1 MMSDGFAKF
10 IRLYGEYQ
18 DALGKLFGTRIDA
31 IRIDRDEQHYL
42 SFDTDAGT
50 VHLEA
55 CGDCCSESWFY
66 HILGVKALLGHTIT
80 DIEIVKDDAEPP
92 DDFSRQD
99 YDRIYGV
106 NFRTTGG
113 MVDVEFR
120 NSSNGYYGGWLDA
133 VESIP
138 AGVRMVAVTDDYTA
152 QLYGMEA

>member
-1 MMSDGFAKF
+1 MSDGFAMF
-10 IRLYGEYQ
+10 IRLYGGYKA
-18 DALGKLFGTRIDA
+18 ALGPLMGRRIEA
-31 IRIDRDEQHYL
+31 IRIDGDDQHYL
-42 SFDTDAGT
+42 TFDTDAGAM
-50 VHLEA
+50 HLEA
-55 CGDCCSESWFY
+55 LGDCCSESWFY
-66 HILGVKALLGHTIT
+66 HVLGVKALLGHTIT

-92 DDFSRQD
+92 DTFSRQD